1 MKHIGILITHGTDT
15 LAWTHAYVRYAI
27 KNNHANIVLTGSQI
41 PMPGVGEFSDAYENL
56 ENSMHFLTNMVPPNI
71 ITVFNYGKDAFSD
84 SLRKLRRWDNNAFI
98 GDVVARMEW
107 DEIKYHD
114 DTVEITEPSPLDK
127 FYLITT
133 GGTIESDYNEDGV
146 LVPGQNHVLAYI
158 TRRFSNYFRELSQN
172 PVFVIDS
179 SDLTFSRMEMI
190 ARRVQKC
197 LAETNPDVY
206 ADLSFSPD
214 IQIIYT
220 DPYKKIEEYR
230 CQAANAEGIILA
242 GFGGGNINVDDN
254 SGQNLLPFIKELIE
268 KEIPVV
274 LTSQVPVGPA
284 DFIYKN
290 AHDAIK
296 AGAFSGVDLSIP
308 EIQIRL
314 SYLMGHK
321 EEIRTF
327 AEEAETTFMYL
338 LEWLF
343 VSGMKFRTRKS
354 LRMYQDLKQ
363 MNVCPKDLLINMSFE
378 ESLNAY
384 SQF

>member
-1 MKHIGILITHGTDT
+1 MKRIGILLTHGTDT

-27 KNNHANIVLTGSQI
+27 KNNHANIVITGSQI

-114 DTVEITEPSPLDK
+114 DTVEISEPSPLDK

-133 GGTIESDYNEDGV
+133 GGTIESDYNEEGV

-179 SDLTFSRMEMI
+179 SDLTFDRMELI
-190 ARRVQKC
+190 AREVEKC
-197 LAETNPDVY
+197 LAETNADVF
-206 ADLSFSPD
+206 ADLQFSRN
-214 IQIIYT
+214 IRVIYT
-220 DPYKKIEEYR
+220 DPFKSLDEYR
-230 CQAANAEGIILA
+230 CQAENADGIVLA
-242 GFGGGNINVDDN
+242 GYGGGNITIDDS
-254 SGQNLLPFIKELIE
+254 SGQSLLPLIKELIE

-296 AGAFSGVDLSIP
+296 AGAISGVDLSIP

-321 EEIRTF
+321 EEIKAF
-327 AEEAETTFMYL
+327 AKEAGTTFLYL

-354 LRMYQDLKQ
+354 LRMYQELKK
-363 MNVCPKDLLINMSFE
+363 MNVCLKDLLINMRFA

-384 SQF
+384 SHI

>member
-1 MKHIGILITHGTDT
+1 MKRIGILITHGTDT

-56 ENSMHFLTNMVPPNI
+56 ENSMHFLTNMVPPNM

-114 DTVEITEPSPLDK
+114 ETVEITEPRPLDK

-179 SDLTFSRMEMI
+179 SDLTFNRMEMI
-190 ARRVQKC
+190 ARTVEKC
-197 LAETNPDVY
+197 LAETNPDVF
-206 ADLSFSPD
+206 ADLKFSPN
-214 IQIIYT
+214 IRIIYT
-220 DPYKKIEEYR
+220 DPFKTIDEYR
-230 CQAANAEGIILA
+230 CQAESAEGVILA
-242 GFGGGNINVDDN
+242 GFGGGNINVDEK
-254 SGQNLLPFIKELIE
+254 SGQSLLPLIKELSS
-268 KEIPVV
+268 KDIPVV

-296 AGAFSGVDLSIP
+296 AGAISGVDLSVP

-321 EEIRTF
+321 DEIRAF
-327 AEEAETTFMYL
+327 AQKAGTGFLHL

-354 LRMYQDLKQ
+354 LRMYQKLKK
-363 MNVCPKDLLINMSFE
+363 MNVCEKDLLINMTIE
-378 ESLNAY
+378 ESLKAY
-384 SQF
+384 IK